1 MSKYLPP
8 SDYNFR
14 LPRLPPRRRAPSIF
28 KEQTMQEYRV
38 VVNGRGPSKGIT
50 VQANSTAEAKDRA
63 ERMGYVVY
71 GVYQV
76 YRSFSAA
83 ANTR

>member
-1 MSKYLPP
+1 
-8 SDYNFR
+8 
-14 LPRLPPRRRAPSIF
+14 
-28 KEQTMQEYRV
+28 MQEYRV
-38 VVNGRGPSKGIT
+38 VVNGRFASKGIT
-50 VQANSTAEAKDRA
+50 VQANSSSEAKDRA
-63 ERMGYVVY
+63 ERMGYIVY